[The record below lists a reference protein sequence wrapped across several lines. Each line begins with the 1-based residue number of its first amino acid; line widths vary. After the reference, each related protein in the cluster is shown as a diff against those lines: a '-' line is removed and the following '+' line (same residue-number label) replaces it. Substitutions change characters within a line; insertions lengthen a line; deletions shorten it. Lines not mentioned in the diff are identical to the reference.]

1 MVFDCETSPSHRIIN
16 HIPIYKKQKSIAG
29 PSVAEAIGIDLIR
42 QNALNLIN
50 GLKNWKIFNHAQSKH

>member
-1 MVFDCETSPSHRIIN
+1 MVFDRETSPSHRIII

-42 QNALNLIN
+42 QNCPEYNKWVKKLENL
-50 GLKNWKIFNHAQSKH
+50 